1 MANVNEARQANMGSN
16 NGGKTDWQKQLD
28 MLSMA
33 ALAQGANPATM
44 AGFALG
50 KWLGGDKR
58 SDEEKQ
64 AAAMQKPL
72 SHEERVNVYNSIVE
86 KGDEITQVIHD
97 AVDKSLRDNKLKSK
111 IQSMTSQL
119 LGEYKK
125 SLEDARILID

>member
-1 MANVNEARQANMGSN
+1 MGINVVMRKNKLLRCKS
-16 NGGKTDWQKQLD
+16 L
-28 MLSMA
+28 
-33 ALAQGANPATM
+33 
-44 AGFALG
+44 
-50 KWLGGDKR
+50 
-58 SDEEKQ
+58 
-64 AAAMQKPL
+64 L